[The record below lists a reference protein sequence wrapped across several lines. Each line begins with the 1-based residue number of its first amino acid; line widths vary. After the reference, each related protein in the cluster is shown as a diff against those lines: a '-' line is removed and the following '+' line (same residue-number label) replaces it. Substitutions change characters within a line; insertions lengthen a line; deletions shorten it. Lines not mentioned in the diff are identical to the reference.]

1 MLTWLGKLL
10 YSRNNRNLDVQQ
22 ILSQAKNKL
31 QLLLSKDEVTLK
43 SIFLEIEHAED
54 GKRLMIA
61 FAKINNYL
69 RFLLR
74 VEPANETYGAV
85 RTALENLETS
95 VKFSSHMKRALSL
108 EDALN
113 RYKTDVVQTLSS
125 HLIKSQEEDIRRGNF
140 DRELIRRYLPQPT
153 SNTKLQEETKEN
165 SLPSRQIAKR
175 RKSERDYYPVKQTRS
190 KIYTDHERLRRK
202 NVCISFLHR
211 KCNRGKACKFKHI
224 DY

>member
-1 MLTWLGKLL
+1 MLTWLGQLL

-69 RFLLR
+69 RFLHR

-85 RTALENLETS
+85 
-95 VKFSSHMKRALSL
+95 
-108 EDALN
+108 
-113 RYKTDVVQTLSS
+113 
-125 HLIKSQEEDIRRGNF
+125 
-140 DRELIRRYLPQPT
+140 
-153 SNTKLQEETKEN
+153 
-165 SLPSRQIAKR
+165 
-175 RKSERDYYPVKQTRS
+175 
-190 KIYTDHERLRRK
+190 
-202 NVCISFLHR
+202 
-211 KCNRGKACKFKHI
+211 
-224 DY
+224 

>member
-1 MLTWLGKLL
+1 MLTWLGQLL

-95 VKFSSHMKRALSL
+95 VKFSSHMKSIIVG
-108 EDALN
+108 
-113 RYKTDVVQTLSS
+113 RYNKQVQ
-125 HLIKSQEEDIRRGNF
+125 DRRRPNF
-140 DRELIRRYLPQPT
+140 IVPSDKIPRGGHPQ
-153 SNTKLQEETKEN
+153 
-165 SLPSRQIAKR
+165 R
-175 RKSERDYYPVKQTRS
+175 
-190 KIYTDHERLRRK
+190 
-202 NVCISFLHR
+202 
-211 KCNRGKACKFKHI
+211 
-224 DY
+224 